1 MDTGDTTDLARIE
14 ARRSEQKARGING
27 NGFGQSLGE
36 AARVWMTPN
45 VPNGGRTASHAI
57 VKGRTLTREDGTKVQ
72 LGLEHQA
79 QTWSTPPASDGEK
92 GGPNMSFGAGRVPL
106 PTQAAHWPTP
116 NVGSENSMRGA
127 GQDPAVRKA
136 GGHQVN
142 LKDAAEYFRPLAAI
156 DLSLPH
162 RPTPSGPKSSETR
175 RRLNPLFVEWL
186 MGWPEGLSGFDTAA
200 MASYHSPQP
209 SHGCG
214 CMDCWLTQQR
224 AMLSDLLTID
234 PPAQGLLL

>member
-1 MDTGDTTDLARIE
+1 MVTLDDQVSEWRTPQAGDAT
-14 ARRSEQKARGING
+14 RGSKSQRG
-27 NGFGQSLGE
+27 SSSPYKDQAGRHSLVTE
-36 AARVWMTPN
+36 AA
-45 VPNGGRTASHAI
+45 H
-57 VKGRTLTREDGTKVQ
+57 
-72 LGLEHQA
+72 
-79 QTWSTPPASDGEK
+79 WSTPRASDGEK
-92 GGPNMSFGAGRVPL
+92 GGPNMSFGAGGVPL

-116 NVGSENSMRGA
+116 LTADDGQKVTRAAHQTALCNVAEDWAKG
-127 GQDPAVRKA
+127 VRA
-136 GGHQVN
+136 F
-142 LKDAAEYFRPLAAI
+142 AMT
-156 DLSLPH
+156 DLSLPD

-186 MGWPEGLSGFDTAA
+186 MGWPEGLSGFDTAETV
-200 MASYHSPQP
+200 SCHSPRP

>member
-1 MDTGDTTDLARIE
+1 MTIDAAKHGARKGISLHHE
-14 ARRSEQKARGING
+14 IAHWRTPNATMADHGPMSPAYREERG
-27 NGFGQSLGE
+27 QMVTLDDQ
-36 AARVWMTPN
+36 ATHWMTPN

-57 VKGRTLTREDGTKVQ
+57 AKGRTLTREDGTKVQ

-79 QTWSTPPASDGEK
+79 KT
-92 GGPNMSFGAGRVPL
+92 
-106 PTQAAHWPTP
+106 WPTP
-116 NVGSENSMRGA
+116 MSRDHRS
-127 GQDPAVRKA
+127 
-136 GGHQVN
+136 GHAQKTDEELWGKKGRPLERV
-142 LKDAAEYFRPLAAI
+142 ATTFRP
-156 DLSLPH
+156 SLPDQ
-162 RPTPSGPKSSETR
+162 PTADGHLSSPQR

-200 MASYHSPQP
+200 MGSCHSPQP